1 MTGKYFPKML
11 FNSFSRLQPNRKIS
25 QFSSFKQIFFFF
37 FFFQKKVIFSRKY
50 FMLKQVEQTCAFLKK
65 IIAFD
70 YAKTLL
76 KIDYVRFCIIALGY
90 VIEECIFIIK

>member
-1 MTGKYFPKML
+1 
-11 FNSFSRLQPNRKIS
+11 
-25 QFSSFKQIFFFF
+25 
-37 FFFQKKVIFSRKY
+37 
-50 FMLKQVEQTCAFLKK
+50 MLKQVEQTCAFLKK

>member
-1 MTGKYFPKML
+1 
-11 FNSFSRLQPNRKIS
+11 
-25 QFSSFKQIFFFF
+25 
-37 FFFQKKVIFSRKY
+37 
-50 FMLKQVEQTCAFLKK
+50 MLKQADRAESRHVHFFKK